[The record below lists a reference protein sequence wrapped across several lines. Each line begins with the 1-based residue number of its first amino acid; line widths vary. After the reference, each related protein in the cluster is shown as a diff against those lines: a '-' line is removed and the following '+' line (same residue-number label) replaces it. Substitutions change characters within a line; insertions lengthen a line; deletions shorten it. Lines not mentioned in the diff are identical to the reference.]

1 MSEENK
7 AIVLRYTQ
15 QVWNEHRLD
24 LVEQF
29 LAEDVSVRHVP
40 GLTDRNNASAFIAST
55 LETFPDFS
63 IAIEDMIAEGNRV
76 TVRETLS
83 GTMQGELLGMPP
95 TGKHATW
102 LGVYIMHL
110 ADGKIAEIWGLGDVP
125 SMMQQLGVSP
135 PAG

>member
-7 AIVLRYTQ
+7 AIVLRYMQ
-15 QVWNEHRLD
+15 QVWNEQRLD

-29 LAEDVSVRHVP
+29 LAEDVSVGNAP
-40 GLTDRNNASAFIAST
+40 GLTDRNSVSAFIAST
-55 LETFPDFS
+55 LETFPDLS
-63 IAIEDMIAEGNRV
+63 MVIEDVIAEGNRV
-76 TVRETLS
+76 ALRLTHS
-83 GTMQGELLGMPP
+83 GTMRGELLGMPP

-102 LGVYIMHL
+102 LGVFIMHL
-110 ADGKIAEIWGLGDVP
+110 ADGKIAEIWGLSDVP